1 MKSVR
6 SAVAAFNASGLSS
19 KVVAQLARETGF
31 VKRAGGK
38 IDATDFIAH
47 MCEESIRGTVSN
59 NDMATTLQAATGV
72 SVSRQACW
80 ERIDAECV
88 VFFEA
93 VLATLIRSRLAP
105 QAWKL
110 CPMFKRILIQDSTI
124 IQLPAKLFER
134 FSGVRNQITT
144 TCHARIQGVYDLCSG
159 RFIKFS
165 IDPYS
170 KNDFSVASQI
180 PVEPGDL
187 VLRDR
192 GYFLLSVI
200 AMHKAN
206 NVETISRYK
215 HKTVFHD
222 PTTLAKIDLLELLT
236 RDGHVDRMV
245 LAGEN
250 KDVPIR
256 LLAAPVP
263 EEVANLRRMK
273 AKKEMKGHSPSDEV
287 LALLSWT
294 IFLVSIENPAITLSD
309 ILALYGLRWR
319 IENIFKTWKSHF
331 HFTHL
336 HQVSEAQLRVL
347 LTARLIMISICFQ
360 AYVPLCRV
368 LRLHSTRPLSL
379 MKFMHYVCKAPG
391 QLPTLL
397 VPRLWDIPLLKA
409 IARYCT
415 YDKRKRRNFVDHV
428 HAIFTDLSN
437 MVAPLA

>member
-1 MKSVR
+1 MRPVR
-6 SAVAAFNASGLSS
+6 SAVSVFNASGLSS
-19 KVVAQLARETGF
+19 KVIAQLARETGF
-31 VKRAGGK
+31 IKRAGGK
-38 IDATDFIAH
+38 IDAIDFIEH
-47 MCEESIRGTVSN
+47 FCEESIRGTVSN

-80 ERIDAECV
+80 ERTDAECV

-93 VLATLIRSRLAP
+93 VLAAVIRSRLAP
-105 QAWKL
+105 RAWKL

-124 IQLPAKLFER
+124 IQLPSKLFEI
-134 FSGVRNQITT
+134 FSGVRNQMTT

-159 RFIKFS
+159 RFITFS
-165 IDPYS
+165 IGSYS
-170 KNDFSVASQI
+170 KNDLSVASDI

-192 GYFLLSVI
+192 GYFLLSTI

-215 HKTVFHD
+215 HKTVFYD
-222 PTTLAKIDLLELLT
+222 PTTFARIDLLELLS
-236 RDGHVDRMV
+236 REGKVDRMV
-245 LAGEN
+245 LAGED

-263 EEVANLRRMK
+263 EEIANQRRMK
-273 AKKEMKGHSPSDEV
+273 AKKEMKGHSPGDEV

-294 IFLVSIENPAITLSD
+294 IFLVSIENPAITLGE

-331 HFTHL
+331 HFAHL
-336 HQVSEAQLRVL
+336 HQVSEDQLRVL
-347 LTARLIMISICFQ
+347 LTARLIMISICFH
-360 AYVPLCRV
+360 AYVPLCRAIRS
-368 LRLHSTRPLSL
+368 LSTQSLSL
-379 MKFMHYVCKAPG
+379 MKFMHYVCKTPR

-397 VPRLWDIPLLKA
+397 LPRLWNTPLLKA

-415 YDKRKRRNFVDHV
+415 YDKRKRRNFVDNI
-428 HAIFTDLSN
+428 HALFTDLSN
-437 MVAPLA
+437 IVAP